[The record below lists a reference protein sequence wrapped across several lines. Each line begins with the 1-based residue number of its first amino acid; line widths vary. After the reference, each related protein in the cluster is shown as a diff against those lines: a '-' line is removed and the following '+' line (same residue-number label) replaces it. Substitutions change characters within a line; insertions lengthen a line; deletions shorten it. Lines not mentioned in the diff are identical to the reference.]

1 MNNKWKNYPFRK
13 PLLVIIFLVC
23 AVIGDIGFF
32 YTMPLRYLYP
42 FTFDSSTGQLK
53 MAAILFND
61 FNPTF
66 TGINNETKRRVHYGM
81 LLLENN
87 KVEQLIVVGGNR
99 EKSKRRGAQLM
110 ADYMLERGVPAK
122 KILIEASSKD
132 SISNME
138 QLGKILA
145 GLNIDTLGL
154 ISSPYH
160 LLRLQN
166 MRIPFKADLR
176 YYPYNP
182 AACFPSLSRRE
193 VWFSAHYNALAF
205 IAQFLL
211 PESLYKKLVL
221 WVRDHTE
228 W

>member
-1 MNNKWKNYPFRK
+1 
-13 PLLVIIFLVC
+13 
-23 AVIGDIGFF
+23 
-32 YTMPLRYLYP
+32 
-42 FTFDSSTGQLK
+42 
-53 MAAILFND
+53 
-61 FNPTF
+61 
-66 TGINNETKRRVHYGM
+66 
-81 LLLENN
+81 
-87 KVEQLIVVGGNR
+87 
-99 EKSKRRGAQLM
+99 M

-122 KILIEASSKD
+122 KILIDASSKD

-145 GLNIDTLGL
+145 GRNIDTLGL

-166 MRIPFKADLR
+166 MRIPFEADLR

-193 VWFSAHYNALAF
+193 VWFSAHYNA
-205 IAQFLL
+205 IAYFAQLL
-211 PESLYKKLVL
+211 MPESLYRKLVL